1 MVKAVLCGSSLF
13 GTICGRENLST
24 RVGERGATIRPLGK
38 FLDWW
43 KSYKRGWV
51 GVYLVQRTIKA
62 IFSTVTSSAAM
73 MRSPS
78 FSRSVESRT
87 TMNSP
92 FPVTPGLFV
101 SKNSFECSLS
111 STSFCYSFTKTIRPI
126 QIEPLSLP
134 LSPTNSM
141 AMKITY
147 GRPQPPPGS
156 NGKWDLS
163 LQMKPFRF
171 LIAYCSRLVVVAA
184 VVVVDMGEYRI

>member
-1 MVKAVLCGSSLF
+1 
-13 GTICGRENLST
+13 
-24 RVGERGATIRPLGK
+24 
-38 FLDWW
+38 
-43 KSYKRGWV
+43 V

-92 FPVTPGLFV
+92 LPVTPRLSV
-101 SKNSFECSLS
+101 SKNSVECSPS
-111 STSFCYSFTKTIRPI
+111 SASCCYSFAETSPAV
-126 QIEPLSLP
+126 QMSPSLS

-156 NGKWDLS
+156 SGKRDLS
-163 LQMKPFRF
+163 PRMKPFRP
-171 LIAYCSRLVVVAA
+171 LVAYCGCLVVAVA
-184 VVVVDMGEYRI
+184 VVEKYMVPVRKKKIAGCLSLVFFFLPFFLSSFPLFSVCHKPIQSFGPRTKKNNPRTEQ